1 MPDLKSGPT
10 KGIDAAARFGYAEP
24 AMPQNVDRSATV
36 NIPCPQCGEKFEQT
50 VAELEMGPRL
60 RCPACGVA
68 IRVDAR
74 KIMQR
79 IKEAAAKAGE
89 AKRWGGG

>member
-1 MPDLKSGPT
+1 
-10 KGIDAAARFGYAEP
+10 
-24 AMPQNVDRSATV
+24 MPQNVDRNATV

-50 VAELEMGPRL
+50 VAELEMAPRL

-74 KIMQR
+74 KIMQK

>member
-1 MPDLKSGPT
+1 MS
-10 KGIDAAARFGYAEP
+10 
-24 AMPQNVDRSATV
+24 QNLDRSATV
-36 NIPCPQCGEKFEQT
+36 NIPCPQCGSNIEQT

-68 IRVDAR
+68 IKVDAR

-89 AKRWGGG
+89 AERRGGG